1 MNFLIGLL
9 FAHYFF
15 TTSFLEGQVSDF
27 LWPEGDMTLYLT
39 GAKFFIYDD
48 WRFPVFI
55 SNFLERSYPQ
65 SMAFTDTVPLF
76 ALFAKIIYKSTGYEI
91 AHWAYWIITVVLLQP
106 VAFSLLLWSMGVRN
120 LLLNVA
126 GGILSL
132 LVPAFLYRVANPQCG
147 HFTFITAMALYFVT
161 AREAELRREMPHWL
175 AILWLLTLLLISLV
189 NMYLLAMSLLFCGIS
204 WTGWQWS
211 PSEVDGGTP
220 CGACACAAAA
230 RFWSLP
236 RSCMQPDGLFLSR
249 AEISVTTA

>member
-1 MNFLIGLL
+1 MATVLLSDSTTRQAPFILHRKLSLLIGMNFLIGLL

-76 ALFAKIIYKSTGYEI
+76 ALFAKIIYKSAGYEI
-91 AHWAYWIITVVLLQP
+91 AHLAYWYFTAVLLQP

-132 LVPAFLYRVANPQCG
+132 LVPAFLYRVAHAP
-147 HFTFITAMALYFVT
+147 
-161 AREAELRREMPHWL
+161 RL
-175 AILWLLTLLLISLV
+175 AI
-189 NMYLLAMSLLFCGIS
+189 
-204 WTGWQWS
+204 S
-211 PSEVDGGTP
+211 PSSPLWRYTSLRPEKLS
-220 CGACACAAAA
+220 CAGRC
-230 RFWSLP
+230 RIGWPSFGS
-236 RSCMQPDGLFLSR
+236 
-249 AEISVTTA
+249 